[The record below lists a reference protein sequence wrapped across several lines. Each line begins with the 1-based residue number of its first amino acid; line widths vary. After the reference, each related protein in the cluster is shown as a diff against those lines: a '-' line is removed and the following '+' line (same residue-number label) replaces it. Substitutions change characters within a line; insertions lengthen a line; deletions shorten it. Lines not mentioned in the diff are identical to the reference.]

1 VGWVSTLQNIIGDV
15 AVIVIELG
23 GSKNRSKR
31 GCGIATRHFYRNGP
45 FFPSILVAYRQFMRF
60 VLVLDVSTYLCSEG
74 SSDSCW
80 SGYYKSCAELDFIL
94 SIFQVAILY
103 SDL

>member
-45 FFPSILVAYRQFMRF
+45 FFLSILVAYRLSLLQGCPLRVRIPFF
-60 VLVLDVSTYLCSEG
+60 LEPSIPLLQDAGG
-74 SSDSCW
+74 SPN
-80 SGYYKSCAELDFIL
+80 
-94 SIFQVAILY
+94 
-103 SDL
+103 